1 MEIIKGR
8 REHVQHEKKT
18 DFWTNAVD
26 VRVFVHLQEL
36 RVDLELGDR
45 PALLGGGLSPLLDA
59 SEQVVDGSGN
69 DTELVVSD
77 VDVEARPHGVRLTR
91 TRLDKEQ
98 KSS

>member
-1 MEIIKGR
+1 MHFRSTVNIVGI
-8 REHVQHEKKT
+8 KKT
-18 DFWTNAVD
+18 DLWTNHVD

-45 PALLGGGLSPLLDA
+45 PALLGGGLSPLLNP

-77 VDVEARPHGVRLTR
+77 VDVEACPHGVCLPR

-98 KSS
+98 KGS